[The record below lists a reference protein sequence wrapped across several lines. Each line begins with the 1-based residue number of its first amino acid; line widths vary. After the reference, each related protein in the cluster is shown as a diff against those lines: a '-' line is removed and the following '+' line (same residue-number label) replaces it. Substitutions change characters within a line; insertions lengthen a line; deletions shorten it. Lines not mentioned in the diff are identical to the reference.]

1 MYEVCTFV
9 SDNNNNMKNL
19 ASQLSNNNI
28 LVNKSSYY
36 FNTGNS
42 TVRVSNHLPNRSNW
56 ENNENLEEKVFVFI
70 NENNDLNDSKIEKYL
85 ENEFGKEITWFL
97 FDTEEEAI
105 ESINYI
111 KSQF

>member
-1 MYEVCTFV
+1 
-9 SDNNNNMKNL
+9 MKAISNI
-19 ASQLSNNNI
+19 LSGNNI

-36 FNTGNS
+36 FNINNA

-56 ENNENLEEKVFVFI
+56 ENNENLEEKVFIFI
-70 NENNDLNDSKIEKYL
+70 NENNDLSDSKIEKYL

-105 ESINYI
+105 ESVNYI
-111 KSQF
+111 KSQI

>member
-1 MYEVCTFV
+1 
-9 SDNNNNMKNL
+9 MKNL
-19 ASQLSNNNI
+19 ASQLSDNKI

-36 FNTGNS
+36 FNVGTS

-56 ENNENLEEKVFVFI
+56 ENNENLGDKVFIFI
-70 NENNDLNDSKIEKYL
+70 NENNDLTDNKIDRFLNE
-85 ENEFGKEITWFL
+85 EFGTEFTFFL
-97 FDTEEEAI
+97 FDSEEEAI

>member
-1 MYEVCTFV
+1 
-9 SDNNNNMKNL
+9 MKAISNI
-19 ASQLSNNNI
+19 LSGNNI

-36 FNTGNS
+36 FNINNA

-70 NENNDLNDSKIEKYL
+70 NENNDLSDSKIEKYL

-105 ESINYI
+105 ESVNYI
-111 KSQF
+111 KSQI

>member
-1 MYEVCTFV
+1 
-9 SDNNNNMKNL
+9 MKAISNI
-19 ASQLSNNNI
+19 LSGNNI

-36 FNTGNS
+36 FNINNA

-70 NENNDLNDSKIEKYL
+70 NENNALSDSKIEKYL

-105 ESINYI
+105 ESVNYI
-111 KSQF
+111 KSQI